1 MPKGVLAL
9 NLNGDLTYCT
19 APEELRGKGRCNHLA
34 HQGKDEDTAAFL
46 DRISEKMDNI
56 KNHINVDPEDEGIS
70 VEGKEI
76 TQEEIDAYAAKLD
89 EIAGQKVTMDNI
101 NQIMATLTPKQI
113 SDIAKIGFEAAPEF
127 SLPITDENYEDEVVK
142 NQLYFANL
150 PSYGIAGNAAS
161 LEQMFKSVGIVQT
174 AEGTF
179 EIKNSYKEGLTDEEY
194 FAKQYSARDALYNKG
209 VATSKPGFTARKLFY
224 CMSDT
229 MVVDDC
235 GGPHID
241 ALHCKMP
248 EGHVCRKCAN
258 MTKGGETIK
267 PGDLVGGLVS
277 TNMSEALTQLSM
289 KNMHP
294 LFGKQV
300 VEIYRNE
307 SEFKIITDGPV
318 KNGKDSLGRSYC
330 STCPICGREF
340 RCAASHKEA
349 WCGNC
354 HVEYKCPI
362 CEEECSTTSIKGLKQ
377 LENNEI
383 FYHNHECYIKSKQFA
398 EQNRIMASHWIEPC
412 DKCGDN
418 FASHSI
424 LSGCNTCNNRT
435 SASIE
440 HATRLGK
447 KWYKINLERYC
458 YNIKFCNICKKDTLH
473 HGDKCTK
480 CYPENST
487 RDPQYEQFCPIC
499 GENTIWYAGKC
510 TICYPEFKQICYNN
524 LGKWIK
530 PISYNHCIICGIE
543 TPHKYND
550 NNELYC
556 QVCSGE
562 RVWCEH
568 CQKWETINYN
578 SQKEHWLFYKSIT
591 KQWISNNQSL
601 LEKVQNIIEGD
612 YSILL
617 NSHAISGVYGWFL
630 NGTCLYIGKSVD
642 IYSRSLDH
650 IMNMWLYPEEWYMI
664 TPYIDTFPAN
674 NKLELLILETSNNI
688 EDGDLW
694 HSELQWINKLNPDS
708 QKCDGTDHI
717 RSLHDRTKI
726 IK

>member
-1 MPKGVLAL
+1 MKTKVIKWKDLKIGDQFLDGSIVLDIEDWKMQRCFELKLKGNEPLVVSEDHMMMLKVFDKNNNIINGSFEHSKIQREIIAADSDIWISAL
-9 NLNGDLTYCT
+9 DAYNSFQLGCKIANEWDEEIEYVKEFDNG
-19 APEELRGKGRCNHLA
+19 EEKRVRCITTDVGHYVINGICNH
-34 HQGKDEDTAAFL
+34 
-46 DRISEKMDNI
+46 N
-56 KNHINVDPEDEGIS
+56 
-70 VEGKEI
+70 
-76 TQEEIDAYAAKLD
+76 
-89 EIAGQKVTMDNI
+89 
-101 NQIMATLTPKQI
+101 
-113 SDIAKIGFEAAPEF
+113 
-127 SLPITDENYEDEVVK
+127 
-142 NQLYFANL
+142 
-150 PSYGIAGNAAS
+150 
-161 LEQMFKSVGIVQT
+161 
-174 AEGTF
+174 
-179 EIKNSYKEGLTDEEY
+179 
-194 FAKQYSARDALYNKG
+194 
-209 VATSKPGFTARKLFY
+209 TARKLFY
-224 CMSDT
+224 CMSDI

-307 SEFKIITDGPV
+307 SEFKIVTDGPV

-330 STCPICGREF
+330 SVCPICGREF
-340 RCAASHKEA
+340 HCAASHKEA

-362 CEEECSTTSIKGLKQ
+362 CEETCSSTSIRVLKQ

-383 FYHNHECYIKSKQFA
+383 FYHNHECYIKSKQFN

-440 HATRLGK
+440 QAARLGK
-447 KWYKINLERYC
+447 KWYKINLEQHC

-510 TICYPEFKQICYNN
+510 TICYPEFKQTACNN
-524 LGKWIK
+524 LGNWIK
-530 PISYNHCIICGIE
+530 PISYNHCIVCGIE

-556 QVCSGE
+556 QVCAGE
-562 RVWCEH
+562 RVWCER

-578 SQKEHWLFYKSIT
+578 SQKHWLFYKSKT
-591 KQWISNNQSL
+591 RQWINNNQSL

-617 NSHAISGVYGWFL
+617 NSPAISGVYGWFL

-664 TPYIDTFPAN
+664 TPYIDTFPTN
-674 NKLELLILETSNNI
+674 NKLELLILETSNDI
-688 EDGDLW
+688 ADSDLW

-717 RSLHDRTKI
+717 RSLRDRTKI